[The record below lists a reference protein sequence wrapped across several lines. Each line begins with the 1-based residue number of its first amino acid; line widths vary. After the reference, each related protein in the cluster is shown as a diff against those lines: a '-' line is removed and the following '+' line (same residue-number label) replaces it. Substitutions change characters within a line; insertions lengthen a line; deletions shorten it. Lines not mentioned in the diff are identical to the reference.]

1 MKVHKVVFFP
11 NAFRICYLKMIQ
23 AVLLLICLILAVT
36 GIIVFHSHHP
46 SSKDLKYLNK
56 IYIVQTWSQLLSAYE
71 KNFGSWLL
79 NHW

>member
-1 MKVHKVVFFP
+1 
-11 NAFRICYLKMIQ
+11 MIQ

-36 GIIVFHSHHP
+36 GIIVFHSRRP

-56 IYIVQTWSQLLSAYE
+56 IYIVQRQLLSAYE
-71 KNFGSWLL
+71 KSFGSWLL